1 MIRNIIAGAVMA
13 LAFVGITSAEVTVAP
28 AGAFSASG
36 KLAMKKGAIP
46 VSCHTTFNGH
56 VSEQGAIRVTEVIFG
71 GINPLCKSIKA
82 LALPWQG
89 QVEHPG
95 RLTVDDMQVKVRVP
109 LLGGI
114 CGPGPVTL
122 VWGNTDGSATFDAV
136 TLGPDC
142 AMDGTMITSPQ
153 VDIRRAKPSASS
165 SQAVRQPA
173 VTHSGGS

>member
-1 MIRNIIAGAVMA
+1 MIRNIIASTFLVWAS
-13 LAFVGITSAEVTVAP
+13 VGVTSADVTVAP

-46 VSCHTTFNGH
+46 VSCHTTFNGQ

-71 GINPLCKSIKA
+71 GMNPLCKSIKA

-89 QVEHPG
+89 QVDNPG

-122 VWGNTDGSATFDAV
+122 AWGNTDGSATFDAV

-142 AMDGTMITSPQ
+142 AMDGTMVTTPQ
-153 VDIRRAKPSASS
+153 VDIRSASQS
-165 SQAVRQPA
+165 GRSAEKDRQPGA
-173 VTHSGGS
+173 SQGAS

>member
-1 MIRNIIAGAVMA
+1 MIRNIIAGAV
-13 LAFVGITSAEVTVAP
+13 LAWASVGVTSADVTVAP

-46 VSCHTTFNGH
+46 VSCHTTFNGQ

-71 GINPLCKSIKA
+71 GMNPLCKSIKA

-89 QVEHPG
+89 QVDNPG

-122 VWGNTDGSATFDAV
+122 AWGNTDGSATFDAV

-142 AMDGTMITSPQ
+142 AMDGTMVTTPQ
-153 VDIRRAKPSASS
+153 VDIRSASQS
-165 SQAVRQPA
+165 GRSAEKDRQPGA
-173 VTHSGGS
+173 SQGAS

>member
-1 MIRNIIAGAVMA
+1 MIRNIIAWTFLVWAC
-13 LAFVGITSAEVTVAP
+13 VGVTSADVTVAP

-46 VSCHTTFNGH
+46 VSCHTTFNGQ

-71 GINPLCKSIKA
+71 GMNPLCKSIKA

-89 QVEHPG
+89 QVDNPG

-122 VWGNTDGSATFDAV
+122 VWGNKDGSATFDAV

-153 VDIRRAKPSASS
+153 VDIRRAEQPAGSS
-165 SQAVRQPA
+165 ETVRQPG
-173 VTHSGGS
+173 VTQHTS

>member
-1 MIRNIIAGAVMA
+1 MIRNIIAWTFLVWAC
-13 LAFVGITSAEVTVAP
+13 VGVTSADVTVAP

-46 VSCHTTFNGH
+46 VSCHTTFNGQ
-56 VSEQGAIRVTEVIFG
+56 VSDQGAIRVTEVIFG
-71 GINPLCKSIKA
+71 GMNPLCKSIKA

-89 QVEHPG
+89 QVDNPG

-114 CGPGPVTL
+114 CGPRPVTL

-153 VDIRRAKPSASS
+153 VDIRRAEQPAGSS
-165 SQAVRQPA
+165 ETVRQPG
-173 VTHSGGS
+173 VTQHTS

>member
-1 MIRNIIAGAVMA
+1 VQKHQGTGAA
-13 LAFVGITSAEVTVAP
+13 LA
-28 AGAFSASG
+28 
-36 KLAMKKGAIP
+36 
-46 VSCHTTFNGH
+46 
-56 VSEQGAIRVTEVIFG
+56 
-71 GINPLCKSIKA
+71 
-82 LALPWQG
+82 G
-89 QVEHPG
+89 QVDNPG

-153 VDIRRAKPSASS
+153 VDIRRAEQPAAPSET
-165 SQAVRQPA
+165 VRQPG
-173 VTHSGGS
+173 VTQHTS

>member
-13 LAFVGITSAEVTVAP
+13 LAFVGVTSAEVTVAP

-95 RLTVDDMQVKVRVP
+95 RLTVDDMRSRSGCRYW
-109 LLGGI
+109 GGSV
-114 CGPGPVTL
+114 GPG
-122 VWGNTDGSATFDAV
+122 
-136 TLGPDC
+136 
-142 AMDGTMITSPQ
+142 
-153 VDIRRAKPSASS
+153 R
-165 SQAVRQPA
+165 
-173 VTHSGGS
+173 

>member
-1 MIRNIIAGAVMA
+1 MIRNIIASTFLVWASVE
-13 LAFVGITSAEVTVAP
+13 VTSADVTVAP

-46 VSCHTTFNGH
+46 VSCHTTFNGQ

-71 GINPLCKSIKA
+71 GMNPLCKSIKA

-89 QVEHPG
+89 QVDNPG

-122 VWGNTDGSATFDAV
+122 AWGNTDGSATFDAV

-142 AMDGTMITSPQ
+142 AMDGTMVTTPQ
-153 VDIRRAKPSASS
+153 VDIRSASQS
-165 SQAVRQPA
+165 GRSAEKGRQPGA
-173 VTHSGGS
+173 SQGAS

>member
-1 MIRNIIAGAVMA
+1 MIRNIIAGAV
-13 LAFVGITSAEVTVAP
+13 LAWACVGVASADVTVAP

-36 KLAMKKGAIP
+36 KLAMKKGAVP
-46 VSCHTTFNGH
+46 VSCHTTFNGQ
-56 VSEQGAIRVTEVIFG
+56 VSEKGAIRVTEVIFG
-71 GINPLCKSIKA
+71 GMNPLCKSIKA

-89 QVEHPG
+89 QVDNPG

-122 VWGNTDGSATFDAV
+122 DWGNADGSATFDAV

-142 AMDGTMITSPQ
+142 AMDGTMVTTPQ
-153 VDIRRAKPSASS
+153 VDIRSASQPGRS
-165 SQAVRQPA
+165 AERVRQPGA
-173 VTHSGGS
+173 SQGAS

>member
-13 LAFVGITSAEVTVAP
+13 WACAGVASADVTVAP

-46 VSCHTTFNGH
+46 VSCQTTFNGQ
-56 VSEQGAIRVTEVIFG
+56 VSEQGVIQVTEVIFG
-71 GINPLCKSIKA
+71 GMNPLCKSIKA
-82 LALPWQG
+82 LELPWQG
-89 QVEHPG
+89 QVDHPG

-109 LLGGI
+109 LLGGV
-114 CGPGPVTL
+114 CGPGPVSL

-142 AMDGTMITSPQ
+142 AMDGTMVTSPQ
-153 VDIRRAKPSASS
+153 VDIRHADQPTRSS
-165 SQAVRQPA
+165 ETARQSG
-173 VTHSGGS
+173 VTQSTI

>member
-1 MIRNIIAGAVMA
+1 MIRNIIASTFLVWAS
-13 LAFVGITSAEVTVAP
+13 VGVTSADVTVAP

-46 VSCHTTFNGH
+46 VSCHTTFNGQ

-71 GINPLCKSIKA
+71 GMNPLCKSIKA

-89 QVEHPG
+89 QVDNPG

-122 VWGNTDGSATFDAV
+122 AWGNTDGSATFDAV

-142 AMDGTMITSPQ
+142 AMDGTMVTTPQ
-153 VDIRRAKPSASS
+153 VDIRSASQS
-165 SQAVRQPA
+165 GRSAEKGRQPGA
-173 VTHSGGS
+173 SQGAS